1 MINSVVNTGLQ
12 RSEVT
17 TGVSGAVKAETPVVI
32 ATPAQSHDQSH
43 EKIVDTSQLSAAVSK
58 LNDYVQ
64 SVQRDL
70 SFSVDK
76 DTGQTV
82 VKVYDAKTQEVI
94 RQIPAEE
101 TLRLAASID
110 KQVSQLFIKEK
121 A

>member
-12 RSEVT
+12 RSELT
-17 TGVSGAVKAETPVVI
+17 TGATGGGKPSAPVVNS
-32 ATPAQSHDQSH
+32 APAQSQD
-43 EKIVDTSQLSAAVSK
+43 KPVDSGQLNAAVSK
-58 LNDYVQ
+58 LNDFVQ
-64 SVQRDL
+64 NVQRDL

-76 DTGQTV
+76 ETGQTV
-82 VKVYDAKTQEVI
+82 VKVYDAKTKEVI

-110 KQVSQLFIKEK
+110 KQVAQLLIKEK

>member
-12 RSEVT
+12 RSELTAGT
-17 TGVSGAVKAETPVVI
+17 TGAGKVPTPTVNS
-32 ATPAQSHDQSH
+32 APAQSQD
-43 EKIVDTSQLSAAVSK
+43 KAVDNGQLDAAVSK
-58 LNDYVQ
+58 LNDFVQ
-64 SVQRDL
+64 NVQRDL

-82 VKVYDAKTQEVI
+82 VKVYDVKTKEVI

-101 TLRLAASID
+101 TLKLAASID
-110 KQVSQLFIKEK
+110 KQVAQLFIKEK